1 MKKYL
6 MRALGPGLIMLSA
19 LMACSVDEP
28 TDNASVNLSVLNPP
42 AGVESKS
49 PNLAVGPDGS
59 IVLSWLEA
67 DGADYA
73 LRYSTLD
80 GVDWGDAQT
89 IAKGD
94 NWFVNWADFPSVVP
108 ISASLWAAHWLVS
121 QPAGGYAYDV
131 FVALSTD
138 SGQTWSEPII
148 PHRDGTAT
156 EHGFVTLYPDN
167 AGVGLVWLDGRN
179 MANEATD
186 DVADSGMTLR
196 AASLSP
202 ALELSNED
210 LVDGLICDCCQT
222 DVATTSEGP
231 VAIYRDRN
239 GDEIRDIY
247 VSRLV
252 DGSWQ
257 EGMPIGSDNWII
269 PGCPVNGPVIEAFG
283 DAVAAAWFTVAN
295 DVPRIQAGFS
305 EDLAETFSAPID
317 VAAGETLGRVGLAML
332 PDGDVAVSWLRKA
345 SVDSAEV
352 CVRRVS
358 ADGKLGPVRVVS
370 QGDDI
375 SRFSVPR
382 MVRAGDD
389 LVLAWTKRIDKAS
402 QVITARMPI
411 STL

>member
-1 MKKYL
+1 MDKYL
-6 MRALGPGLIMLSA
+6 TRTLGPGLIMLCG
-19 LMACSVDEP
+19 LVACTVDEAP
-28 TDNASVNLSVLNPP
+28 ENATANLVALNAP
-42 AGVESKS
+42 AGTQSKS

-73 LRYSTLD
+73 LKFSTLD
-80 GVDWGDAQT
+80 GEDWGGAQT

-156 EHGFVTLYPDN
+156 EHGFVTLYPDA

-202 ALELSNED
+202 ALELSNENI
-210 LVDGLICDCCQT
+210 VDGLICDCCQT
-222 DVATTSEGP
+222 DVALTSEGA
-231 VAIYRDRN
+231 VAIYRDRT
-239 GDEIRDIY
+239 GSEIRDIY
-247 VSRLV
+247 VSRFI
-252 DGSWQ
+252 DGRWQ
-257 EGMPIGSDNWII
+257 EGKPMGSDNWDIS
-269 PGCPVNGPVIEAFG
+269 GCPVNGPVIEAAD
-283 DAVAAAWFTVAN
+283 DAVVAAWFTAVN
-295 DVPRIQAGFS
+295 DAPRIQAGFS
-305 EDLAETFSAPID
+305 EDLAGTFSAPID
-317 VAAGETLGRVGLAML
+317 VAGEETLGRVGLAML

-345 SVDSAEV
+345 LVDSAEV

-370 QGDDI
+370 PGDDI

-382 MVRAGDD
+382 IVRAGDD
-389 LVLAWTKRIDKAS
+389 LILAWTKRIDKAS